1 MLLLR
6 YYDWSIFGFTVDLH
20 LISYLYVIVRVKLPN
35 HGSKKTNE
43 KGLKTL
49 SFNDKD
55 KIKGKVNSTRI
66 DFLVEEQYLSG
77 DVGRIF
83 VEPRKFL
90 GVFISCILFCSTV
103 CDFGE
108 VVI

>member
-1 MLLLR
+1 MK
-6 YYDWSIFGFTVDLH
+6 
-20 LISYLYVIVRVKLPN
+20 LISFLEAASDLGDFMPIGAIILSVVNV
-35 HGSKKTNE
+35 KKTNE

-66 DFLVEEQYLSG
+66 EFLVEEQYLSG

-83 VEPRKFL
+83 AEPRKFL
-90 GVFISCILFCSTV
+90 GVFISCILFCSTE
-103 CDFGE
+103 CDFW
-108 VVI
+108 